1 MRLPALARKTHKWL
15 ALIIGIQA
23 VFWTISGVYMTAVHI
38 DTIHGDHLV
47 RAPDQRS
54 IALQGLVEPGSLI
67 PGGTRSV
74 KLENQVGRP
83 VYVVDAVP
91 GRMLFDARTGE
102 LLSPIDEA
110 GARERALSYYAGVG
124 GIEKVELLDVA
135 PSEIKNRPV
144 PIWRVEFAGLWRPT
158 LYISPLTGELVAKRH
173 DLWRTFDFVWMFHI
187 MDYEERT
194 DMNNTLLR
202 VATWMSVAASLTGA
216 WLLLYSF
223 RRRRRPRK
231 KAAA

>member
-1 MRLPALARKTHKWL
+1 M
-15 ALIIGIQA
+15 
-23 VFWTISGVYMTAVHI
+23 
-38 DTIHGDHLV
+38 
-47 RAPDQRS
+47 
-54 IALQGLVEPGSLI
+54 
-67 PGGTRSV
+67 
-74 KLENQVGRP
+74 
-83 VYVVDAVP
+83 
-91 GRMLFDARTGE
+91 
-102 LLSPIDEA
+102 LSPIGEDA
-110 GARERALSYYAGVG
+110 ARDRALSYYAGVG
-124 GIEKVELLDVA
+124 GIEKIELLDAA

-202 VATWMSVAASLTGA
+202 VATWMSVATSLTVG

-231 KAAA
+231 AGA